1 MPLHVKLVKLN
12 IFRKF
17 KSSWLNRPI
26 GNLNGFFLLEDWLAA
41 GLVRSSA
48 TYSAGVLP
56 IEELTPNNQKKININ
71 NYSNNHDDDD
81 DDDNNNNESDDGNND
96 YQINNNSNIIK
107 IRYSLSVW
115 LVLYLQYRDIHIW

>member
-17 KSSWLNRPI
+17 KSSWLNRP
-26 GNLNGFFLLEDWLAA
+26 GFFLLEDWLAA

-71 NYSNNHDDDD
+71 NYSNNHDDY
-81 DDDNNNNESDDGNND
+81 DNNNNNEMMMV
-96 YQINNNSNIIK
+96 IMIIK
-107 IRYSLSVW
+107 
-115 LVLYLQYRDIHIW
+115 